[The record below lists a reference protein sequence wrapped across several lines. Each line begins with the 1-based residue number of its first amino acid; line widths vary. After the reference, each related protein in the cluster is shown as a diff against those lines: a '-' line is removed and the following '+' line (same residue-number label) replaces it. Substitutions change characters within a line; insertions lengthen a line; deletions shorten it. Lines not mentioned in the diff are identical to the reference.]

1 MRVGSAS
8 RWKTGPSTRGASS
21 PWQSE
26 KPPPQLSHRK
36 SIDRFK
42 AAKLVANILAHFPP
56 NVRAAILQM
65 ALAGE
70 TERQVELPALAPGK
84 SGPA

>member
-1 MRVGSAS
+1 MAPPR
-8 RWKTGPSTRGASS
+8 KS
-21 PWQSE
+21 PKKE
-26 KPPPQLSHRK
+26 RPPQLTARK

-70 TERQVELPALAPGK
+70 TDRQVELPVIKGEA
-84 SGPA
+84 